1 MSYVDGEWINADDGS
16 SSEILNPAT
25 SESLGF
31 VPNCGSSETT
41 AAIEAAIEA
50 QKIWSK
56 TDAKERSSVLKN
68 LHRLML
74 ENQEDLAKIIG
85 KRTMELA
92 EECGKKSLTENP
104 LKNLA
109 DEKCNLYMDHGPSM
123 TRIIQQHMIDEI
135 GQKWKSCSENKSAKN
150 GKESWKDILDKEKFE
165 LRLTYSKYFQSSTQ
179 FYNPN

>member
-1 MSYVDGEWINADDGS
+1 MEYYD
-16 SSEILNPAT
+16 L
-25 SESLGF
+25 SLA
-31 VPNCGSSETT
+31 VL
-41 AAIEAAIEA
+41 
-50 QKIWSK
+50 
-56 TDAKERSSVLKN
+56 VLKFCWSVEDVIYLKVNSQTKSKIELSQKAVEN
-68 LHRLML
+68 LQKLNYPDYELYNFFNVTLWETIAELGR
-74 ENQEDLAKIIG
+74 NRVEDLANIIG

-92 EECGKKSLTENP
+92 EECGKKSPPE
-104 LKNLA
+104 KNLA